1 MAPKSVNTAGRVF
14 HFLSLMLATALIALW
29 FSGCAASGGHPA
41 SSDNTTESG
50 ALAVGS
56 NAAKNRSGGAE
67 LTPPQDLPEA
77 FLPAWEKYQEG
88 LQYSSEEDWLSA
100 QESLDSAVLL
110 LLTESVE
117 SDAEL
122 TEEDLAWR
130 ARLGRDILL
139 SLEMVYPGLASLGDP
154 DTSWTE
160 IWPEVSEDAPDQQLV
175 QKELSILDTLD
186 LSGFSI
192 PVVLN
197 ERVLHEI
204 HYFTERVP
212 SFTRGSL
219 SRKTLFE
226 DMIRA
231 KIRERGF
238 PEELI
243 YLAFVESGFKVHAYS
258 HAHAS
263 GLWQFIPATGRR
275 YGLESD
281 WWVDMRRNPEM
292 ATDAALSYLGDLYEE
307 FGDWL
312 LAMAAYNTGEGRIR
326 RIIRQTGN
334 RNYWE
339 MKLHRETMHYVP
351 RILAAMIIGKHP
363 YAWGFEIDTLQM
375 AEHDTATVR
384 HCMPLAMIADSL
396 NIPVDSLKMMNRE
409 LLRWCTPPNGKKFTL
424 RLPKGTRDHFVRA
437 YAQMDTTRFTKW
449 HRHKIRYGENLSV
462 IADKYGIPLRSLMD
476 ANNLR
481 SHRIRAGQYLIVP
494 LPIGAIDPRKTAASS
509 AGGKEESSK
518 EILVMPPKGT
528 RYKLYTVRQ
537 GDNLYDISRKFGVSL
552 KALTF
557 WNGLKSSA
565 LSIGQKL
572 RVYDPDEI
580 AMAEKASAKSTPSS
594 SAPKSA
600 KSAKSAM
607 SNRSAALSG
616 QTYTVR
622 SGDNL
627 FAIGQRFGASVQD
640 LKDWNQLSSGSI
652 YPGQKLL
659 VSLNSSGSQTVSDA
673 AAVSGANASS
683 VLWHT
688 VKSGDTLWDISR
700 KYGVSVEDIQG
711 WNSLQGGRLNPGKR
725 LKIKVR

>member
-1 MAPKSVNTAGRVF
+1 MACKSVNSAKRVF
-14 HFLSLMLATALIALW
+14 YIFRSLLATGLIALW
-29 FSGCAASGGHPA
+29 FSGCAASGGNSA
-41 SSDNTTESG
+41 NTGNDPHSGTQSG
-50 ALAVGS
+50 AGRQSGS
-56 NAAKNRSGGAE
+56 AHEGVVETEIS
-67 LTPPQDLPEA
+67 PPEGLPEA
-77 FLPAWEKYQEG
+77 FVPAWEKYQEG

-100 QESLDSAVLL
+100 QENLDSAVLL

-122 TEEDLAWR
+122 SEEDLAWR

-139 SLEMVYPGLASLGDP
+139 SLEMVYPGLASLGTP

-160 IWPEVSEDAPDQQLV
+160 IWPEVSEEAPNQQVV

-186 LSGFSI
+186 LSGFTI

-212 SFTRGSL
+212 SFTQGSL

-226 DMIRA
+226 EMIRA
-231 KIRERGF
+231 KIREKGF

-263 GLWQFIPATGRR
+263 GLWQFIPATGHR
-275 YGLESD
+275 YGLPSD

-292 ATDAALSYLGDLYEE
+292 ATEAALSYLGDLYEE

-339 MKLHRETMHYVP
+339 MKLHKETMHYVP
-351 RILAAMIIGKHP
+351 RIMAAMIIGKHP

-409 LLRWCTPPNGKKFTL
+409 LLRWCTPPNGKEFTL
-424 RLPKGTRDHFVRA
+424 RLPKGTRDHFLRA

-462 IADKYGIPLRSLMD
+462 IADKYGIPVRSLMD

-494 LPIGAIDPRKTAASS
+494 LPIGAIDPRKTAAGS
-509 AGGKEESSK
+509 ASTKQESAK

-537 GDNLYDISRKFGVSL
+537 GDNLYDISRRFGVSL

-565 LSIGQKL
+565 LSIGQQL
-572 RVYDPDEI
+572 RVYDPQEI
-580 AMAEKASAKSTPSS
+580 AMAEKASASHNNT
-594 SAPKSA
+594 A
-600 KSAKSAM
+600 K
-607 SNRSAALSG
+607 NLSG
-616 QTYTVR
+616 KTYTVR

-627 FAIGQRFGASVQD
+627 FAIGQRFGASVQN

-652 YPGQKLL
+652 FPGQKLL
-659 VSLNSSGSQTVSDA
+659 VSLNSADVQTVSDA
-673 AAVSGANASS
+673 ASVSGASASS

-711 WNSLQGGRLNPGKR
+711 WNSLQSGRLNPGNR